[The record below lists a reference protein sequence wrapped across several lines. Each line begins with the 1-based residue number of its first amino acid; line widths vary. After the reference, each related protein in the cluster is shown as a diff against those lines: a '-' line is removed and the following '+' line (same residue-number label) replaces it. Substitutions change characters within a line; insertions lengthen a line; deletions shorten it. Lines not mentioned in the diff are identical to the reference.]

1 LPTHD
6 SWPKQEELELKVNRL
21 RHEREK
27 RMLSKI
33 ELARKA
39 GVAVQTLIRIE
50 KGGECRLQTKGKL
63 LAALGLS
70 VGEKERVFPEG

>member
-1 LPTHD
+1 M
-6 SWPKQEELELKVNRL
+6 KANRL

-39 GVAVQTLIRIE
+39 GVAVQTLSRIE
-50 KGGECRLQTKGKL
+50 KGGKCRFQTKGKL
-63 LAALGLS
+63 LKALGFS
-70 VGEKERVFPEG
+70 VGEKEKIFPEG